1 MEARLNITDPAQIQE
16 FLAIEEATLKEMGG
30 FIGMHG
36 INVVFCQKEIDD
48 LAVHYLAKLGIL
60 AVKRVKKSD
69 LEALRRVTGASL
81 VSSPESIVDSDLG
94 IATSIEEESLESIVV
109 SLFIQNTILTVL
121 SGVA

>member
-1 MEARLNITDPAQIQE
+1 
-16 FLAIEEATLKEMGG
+16 
-30 FIGMHG
+30 
-36 INVVFCQKEIDD
+36 VFCQKEIDD